1 MPHSFPKRS
10 LIISFFPFPVPRDC
24 LPFNGDG
31 LIESWNPINPNYDSQ
46 LLSALFVNVAPEL
59 PFKTEQTN
67 KRKLS
72 NNNQALGEMV
82 FNSHQ
87 LNESGIR
94 LANLRN
100 ILYLWKKE
108 ILSRA
113 FSSDGNFATF
123 APPFFSPLL
132 YSVQFTRCHSQS
144 EKKYKTKI
152 QVNAVVLEIQNK
164 NTLTNT
170 KQTLH
175 SGPINWLCDKSK

>member
-1 MPHSFPKRS
+1 M
-10 LIISFFPFPVPRDC
+10 
-24 LPFNGDG
+24 
-31 LIESWNPINPNYDSQ
+31 
-46 LLSALFVNVAPEL
+46 NVAPEL

-87 LNESGIR
+87 LNDGESGIR
-94 LANLRN
+94 LANLKQNLFVFVEKRN
-100 ILYLWKKE
+100 SVE
-108 ILSRA
+108 SV
-113 FSSDGNFATF
+113 FSDGNFATF

-152 QVNAVVLEIQNK
+152 QVNAVVLEVPNK
-164 NTLTNT
+164 IFTHKYKTNT
-170 KQTLH
+170 FVQEV
-175 SGPINWLCDKSK
+175 PI

>member
-1 MPHSFPKRS
+1 MS
-10 LIISFFPFPVPRDC
+10 LSGWVNHTLFGQSAREDSALGFHIYVVFWDITWYHINFPFSVPRDC

-87 LNESGIR
+87 LNDGESGIR
-94 LANLRN
+94 LANLKQNLFVFVEKRN
-100 ILYLWKKE
+100 SVESVFFQRKFCYICSAIL
-108 ILSRA
+108 LSPA
-113 FSSDGNFATF
+113 LQCSI
-123 APPFFSPLL
+123 
-132 YSVQFTRCHSQS
+132 HSLS
-144 EKKYKTKI
+144 LTIGE
-152 QVNAVVLEIQNK
+152 EIQNK
-164 NTLTNT
+164 KYRWT
-170 KQTLH
+170 
-175 SGPINWLCDKSK
+175 S